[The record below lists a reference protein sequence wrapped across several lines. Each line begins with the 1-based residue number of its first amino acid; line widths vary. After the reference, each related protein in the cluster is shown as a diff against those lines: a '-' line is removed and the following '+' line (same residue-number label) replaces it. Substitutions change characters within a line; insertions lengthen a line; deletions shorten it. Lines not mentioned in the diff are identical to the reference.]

1 VGGKDRFS
9 RFLDFGLSG
18 PLWKLCG
25 AEGEELFEHLCV
37 EGTMEFFNDPIFCG
51 LYRDEIRMIVNVG
64 QIIRDL
70 ESIPVRTV
78 SVEDAIVH
86 FKRLRVRMYAATQ
99 ACYLVYRDLAGRR
112 VRY

>member
-1 VGGKDRFS
+1 M
-9 RFLDFGLSG
+9 G
-18 PLWKLCG
+18 PKVKNF
-25 AEGEELFEHLCV
+25 FEHLWF
-37 EGTMEFFNDPIFCG
+37 EGKMEFFNDPIFCG
-51 LYRDEIRMIVNVG
+51 LYRDEIRMIVNVN

-70 ESIPVRTV
+70 ESISVRTV